1 MRTRIAL
8 LLDGGVALGLVLR
21 AVAPAEETRIA
32 QAAGPPSAEL
42 AARGRELFTTEKM
55 SGDDLRDLV
64 EFLTTL

>member
-8 LLDGGVALGLVLR
+8 LLGGAVALGLFLR

-32 QAAGPPSAEL
+32 QAAGPASAEL
-42 AARGRELFTTEKM
+42 AARGRELFTTEKL
-55 SGDDLRDLV
+55 SDDDLRDLV

>member
-8 LLDGGVALGLVLR
+8 LLGGAVALGLVLR

-32 QAAGPPSAEL
+32 QAAGPASAEL
-42 AARGRELFTTEKM
+42 AARGCELFTTEKL